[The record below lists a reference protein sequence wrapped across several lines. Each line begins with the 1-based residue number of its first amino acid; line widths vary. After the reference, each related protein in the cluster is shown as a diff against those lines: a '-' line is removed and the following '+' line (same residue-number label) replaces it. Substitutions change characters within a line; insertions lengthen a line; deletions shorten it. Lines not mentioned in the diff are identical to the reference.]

1 MTKIK
6 SAIAK
11 AHGRTKGGYLH
22 VSNDSGDLLHS
33 HNTEVNPNFFW
44 VHFIVFEIFF
54 LPNGYLTITIIKKNL
69 NITLLYLHFWN

>member
-44 VHFIVFEIFF
+44 VH
-54 LPNGYLTITIIKKNL
+54 LNL
-69 NITLLYLHFWN
+69 FQRKQDQMECAGCFRFWGVNL

>member
-44 VHFIVFEIFF
+44 VHFIVFEIFICRID
-54 LPNGYLTITIIKKNL
+54 T
-69 NITLLYLHFWN
+69 